1 MSSPAPYSDSMTG
14 LSFGVDMSRFKA
26 LGIIDPNSKQ
36 TLDAFNHHEFSSA
49 ERLFFKL
56 WGSDLPS
63 VAFQPGQKLLTR
75 GEHPISGY
83 VVISGVVKITNSSG
97 KFLFGPGSVFGLA
110 EGLADTVNAWDAE
123 AKSVV
128 VTKMI
133 PIDRALREV
142 RRLNVGLKGICRFTT
157 MRILGLKSAPASLS

>member
-1 MSSPAPYSDSMTG
+1 MSSPTTYSDSMAG

-36 TLDAFNHHEFSSA
+36 ALDAFNHHEFSSA

-56 WGSDLPS
+56 WGSDLPYGT
-63 VAFQPGQKLLTR
+63 FHPGQKLATS
-75 GEHPISGY
+75 GEHPVSAYI
-83 VVISGVVKITNSSG
+83 VISGVVETTNISG
-97 KFLFGPGSVFGLA
+97 KLLFGPGSVFGLA
-110 EGLADTVNAWDAE
+110 EGLADRANEWDAE
-123 AKSVV
+123 AKTLV
-128 VTKMI
+128 VTKII

-157 MRILGLKSAPASLS
+157 MRILGLKIAPESLS

>member
-1 MSSPAPYSDSMTG
+1 MPLTIMNFPVLSDYSS
-14 LSFGVDMSRFKA
+14 SFGEV
-26 LGIIDPNSKQ
+26 IY
-36 TLDAFNHHEFSSA
+36 
-49 ERLFFKL
+49 
-56 WGSDLPS
+56 
-63 VAFQPGQKLLTR
+63 
-75 GEHPISGY
+75 PISGY
-83 VVISGVVKITNSSG
+83 VVISGVVEITISSG

>member
-1 MSSPAPYSDSMTG
+1 MTG

-36 TLDAFNHHEFSSA
+36 ALDAFNHHEFSSA

-83 VVISGVVKITNSSG
+83 VVISGVVEITNSSG

-157 MRILGLKSAPASLS
+157 MRILDLKSAPASLS